1 MEIQSVNVSSNKV
14 TTVTSTAISYQFVI
28 IVVEKKQNPKT
39 IQSLHYGFIVF
50 LYLNEIQKYYR
61 PYRATTRGPSRSKVF
76 IIIIIIIIIVYYYRS
91 DMDWYRHV
99 FRMATEEEESNI
111 DDHDNVDQIEDQL
124 ENEEKEIIECFK
136 KDLNE
141 FTKEVK
147 DAVNSANLPRQTFN
161 NEEIQ
166 RIKEIEENQTKNRV
180 SKSQEKIAEDFFKNK
195 ILRSYPK
202 EFWTKFRHFDM
213 FIIVPMFLSLGK
225 HLIYMELIMICLL
238 LYF

>member
-1 MEIQSVNVSSNKV
+1 M
-14 TTVTSTAISYQFVI
+14 
-28 IVVEKKQNPKT
+28 
-39 IQSLHYGFIVF
+39 F
-50 LYLNEIQKYYR
+50 LYLNEIQKYFR
-61 PYRATTRGPSRSKVF
+61 PYRATTRGPSRPKV
-76 IIIIIIIIIVYYYRS
+76 
-91 DMDWYRHV
+91 V

-202 EFWTKFRHFDM
+202 EFWTKFKHFDM
-213 FIIVPMFLSLGK
+213 FIIVPKFLSLGK
-225 HLIYMELIMICLL
+225 HLIYMKIIMICLL
-238 LYF
+238 LHF